1 MLVPS
6 MIDEAVGPLLADGAV
21 QVVNLMAPIDPD
33 DAADPNE
40 VKVAVDRRSNALF
53 FSRYPLPWRQGSAH
67 ATVFKQVCVIPFRRA
82 FLATFAALESTP
94 LERAESVDMLR
105 VLEHG
110 YDVRMVRTAQ
120 TTYSVDTPA
129 DLAHVSRLMQ
139 KP

>member
-1 MLVPS
+1 M
-6 MIDEAVGPLLADGAV
+6 

-40 VKVAVDRRSNALF
+40 VKVAVDRRSNALY
-53 FSRYPLPWRQGSAH
+53 FSRTRCPGGRDWRD

-105 VLEHG
+105 ALEHG

-120 TTYSVDTPA
+120 TPTASIRPPISPRS
-129 DLAHVSRLMQ
+129 LA
-139 KP
+139 